1 MSESSQGQLQN
12 FTIDQF
18 AGSAALIIGSIGA
31 LLTIIWQSRCLCRC
45 RIGCSDQCYIFD
57 CSREPPPIVTD
68 EEAGDII
75 KKEDEILKKEDEIF
89 KKHLI
94 IRGCQE
100 RWNPNQKLNYK
111 KIILNSFPQTLQ

>member
-1 MSESSQGQLQN
+1 MSQSQGQLQN

-57 CSREPPPIVTD
+57 CSREPPPVVTD

-75 KKEDEILKKEDEIF
+75 KKEDEILKKTPDNPQMSREMEPEPEIE
-89 KKHLI
+89 L
-94 IRGCQE
+94 QPD
-100 RWNPNQKLNYK
+100 NP
-111 KIILNSFPQTLQ
+111 

>member
-1 MSESSQGQLQN
+1 MSQSQGQLQN

-57 CSREPPPIVTD
+57 CSREPPPVVTD

-75 KKEDEILKKEDEIF
+75 KKEDEILKKEDEIL
-89 KKHLI
+89 KKTPD
-94 IRGCQE
+94 
-100 RWNPNQKLNYK
+100 NPRMSREMEPEPE
-111 KIILNSFPQTLQ
+111 IELQADNP